1 MEKRQYVPIVYTQ
14 NRGGTDDQGIPTS
27 RQEEEVN
34 GNSRKGEP
42 GVSGKEGDYIVA
54 WRWAGIGC
62 TSLAGHAA
70 LRQDCGH
77 GRKT

>member
-1 MEKRQYVPIVYTQ
+1 ME
-14 NRGGTDDQGIPTS
+14 GGTNNQGIPTS

-42 GVSGKEGDYIVA
+42 GVPGKEGDYIVG
-54 WRWAGIGC
+54 WIRVGIGC

-70 LRQDCGH
+70 LRQDRGLGERAFC
-77 GRKT
+77 RR